1 MVTTKSAMT
10 FTAVAFAL
18 LFGGGVYVLMNL
30 SQFAKPMSERIASEA
45 IGVNVSIGSMDISLK
60 EKTVSVGNIR
70 VDNPPG
76 YKTPYAIEIADV
88 VLGLNSASQTLVDFR
103 AIDVSGVEANLEVTP
118 SGTNLL
124 TLKNMVAQRKLDKDK
139 PVENAIKVIIESLNL
154 RDMRVNPSV
163 TLLSGQELK
172 SVSVPPLN
180 LQGIGKKQNG
190 VLAQDAVAQV
200 MSPLLKSM
208 SEAAGQAGFYEGLSS
223 DALKDLGQSQIDQVT
238 DKIESGL
245 KGLFE

>member
-10 FTAVAFAL
+10 VSAVAFAL
-18 LFGGGVYVLMNL
+18 LFGGGAYIMMNL
-30 SQFAKPMSERIASEA
+30 GQFAKPITQRIASDA
-45 IGVNVSIGSMDISLK
+45 IGVDVSIGAMEIDLK
-60 EKTVSVGNIR
+60 AKKVVVKNIR
-70 VDNPPG
+70 VDNLPG
-76 YKTPYAIEIADV
+76 YKTAYAMTISDV
-88 VLGLNSASQTLVDFR
+88 VLGLNSASKSLVDFK
-103 AIDVSGVEANLEVTP
+103 AIEVSGVEANLEVTP

-124 TLKNMVAQRKLDKDK
+124 TLKNMIAARKLDSGK

-163 TLLSGQELK
+163 TLLSGTQLK

-180 LQGIGKKQNG
+180 LRNIGKKQNG

-208 SEAAGQAGFYEGLSS
+208 SEAAGDAGFYEGLSE

-238 DKIESGL
+238 DKIKS
-245 KGLFE
+245 LFE